1 MFQFQ
6 NRHGFDS
13 VIFGCG
19 LVLSIALTSSC
30 PFVAAKQAE
39 LPSASP
45 EAFAAE
51 FFPATTSVYLC
62 VGQATQLIEKIEQHP
77 LVAAIGELPQFKKLI
92 TSPQFVMATLATA
105 LVEAQTNE
113 SILNSLKS
121 SLALG
126 LAIGIDPETEGL
138 AIILRS
144 NDEAKLKRLVGTIL
158 KVVAS
163 GAEQEGRPV
172 PFKKG
177 TYRELVTAEFGDT
190 VIARYQNWFI
200 VSNKRA
206 LAKKIGDNL
215 IDGSKNSLA
224 TQTWF
229 KAVVQAQSTADVW
242 VAVDLASVREKGL
255 APDLFRGRTNNPGA
269 ELVLGGLLDAF
280 KHAPWLSGQLNFD
293 RQLDLALELP
303 FNPQWADSARQFF
316 YGANLQGTA
325 PQPLLP
331 QRLVANLVSYRDVAD
346 WWLSKEDLF
355 EENVIAQLAQADS
368 QLSTIFSGM
377 DFGEDVLGALQPG
390 IQIVVTEKAFADKYV
405 PDIRLPA
412 FALVGKLK
420 ESDQIRRKMK
430 IAFQSLIGFANI
442 TLGME
447 GQPQLDLETENIGD
461 AKISA
466 AQYVYDDKTEA
477 GLLLFNFSPTMAF
490 QGPYMILS
498 SDRELAI
505 ELAKLVG
512 ELRPGDVV
520 KPTTAD
526 RPSEPAAVNT
536 HLDFDS
542 LVLSRILKYNRDG
555 MVSQNM
561 LEKGHGRKEAEAE
574 VDLIFGI
581 VDLIQNGQL
590 DFQVN
595 PTDMKLAVQLR
606 FVNHPLKSSR

>member
-6 NRHGFDS
+6 KRQGFDS

-19 LVLSIALTSSC
+19 LVLSIALTSAG
-30 PFVAAKQAE
+30 PFVAAQQAE
-39 LPSASP
+39 LPSASQ
-45 EAFAAE
+45 EAFASE
-51 FFPATTSVYLC
+51 FFPATTSVYFC
-62 VGQATQLIEKIEQHP
+62 VGEAPQLIEKIERHP
-77 LVAAIGELPQFKKLI
+77 LVAAIAELPQFKELI
-92 TSPQFVMATLATA
+92 ASPQFVIATLATA

-113 SILNSLKS
+113 SILSSLKS
-121 SLALG
+121 NLALG
-126 LAIGIDPETEGL
+126 LAIGFDPESEGL
-138 AIILRS
+138 AIIFRS

-158 KVVAS
+158 KVVAG
-163 GAEQEGRPV
+163 GAKQEGRPV
-172 PFKKG
+172 PFQKG
-177 TYRELVTAEFGDT
+177 TYRELVTAEFGDA
-190 VIARYQNWFI
+190 VIARYQDWFI

-206 LAKKIGDNL
+206 LAKTIGDNL
-215 IDGSKNSLA
+215 MDGTKNSLA

-229 KAVVQAQSTADVW
+229 KAAVKSQSPSDVW
-242 VAVDLASVREKGL
+242 VAMDLTSVREKGL

-280 KHAPWLSGQLNFD
+280 KHAPCLSGHLNFD
-293 RQLDLALELP
+293 RQLDLTFELP
-303 FNPQWADSARQFF
+303 FDPQWADSARRFF
-316 YGANLQGTA
+316 YGENLQGTA

-331 QRLVANLVSYRDVAD
+331 KRLVANLVSYRDVAD
-346 WWLSKEDLF
+346 WWLSKENLF

-390 IQIVVTEKAFADKYV
+390 IQIVVTEKTFTDKYV

-430 IAFQSLIGFANI
+430 IAYQSLIGFANI

-447 GQPQLDLETENIGD
+447 GQPQLDLETEDIGE

-505 ELAKLVG
+505 ELTKLVV
-512 ELRPGDVV
+512 ELPPKGTANSAPDDAPSRP
-520 KPTTAD
+520 AIL
-526 RPSEPAAVNT
+526 NT
-536 HLDFDS
+536 HFDFDS
-542 LVLSRILKYNRDG
+542 VVLSRILKNNRDG

-561 LEKGHGRKEAEAE
+561 LEKGHGRKEAETE
-574 VDLIFGI
+574 VDLIFGV

-590 DFQVN
+590 DFQIN

-606 FVNHPLKSSR
+606 FVDHPPQSSR